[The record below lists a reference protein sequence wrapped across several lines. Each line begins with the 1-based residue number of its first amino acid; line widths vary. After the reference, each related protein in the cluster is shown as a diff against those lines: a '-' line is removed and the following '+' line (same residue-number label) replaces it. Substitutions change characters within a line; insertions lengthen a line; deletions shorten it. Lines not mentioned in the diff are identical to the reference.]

1 MTASKMGRA
10 RDHNPEHMR
19 LSRPRSL
26 LPVFAGI
33 VLLVGVAVGIYFIST
48 SGSDSGA
55 AGQGPPPSSSL
66 PPATLPPSTSPPP
79 DTTPPAPAPVPDNG
93 SGDGNGN
100 GNSDSGGPS
109 REEVEKETVRKT
121 AIYTAITVV
130 VTIGVLFGSAWALD
144 RFQGIGKAGKEALE
158 ATRWPINQI
167 IGQEKTKQTTEDYEE
182 TE

>member
-79 DTTPPAPAPVPDNG
+79 DTTPPAPVPDNG

-109 REEVEKETVRKT
+109 REEAEKETVRKT

-158 ATRWPINQI
+158 ATRRPINQI